1 MPKDTKKEI
10 EILRKRLIIEVNKN
24 AEEFARGLEK
34 GREQGEYLGEQRG
47 REIGREEEK
56 IEVAKRLDNL
66 NMTEYQISRATGLS
80 RERVKEIIAGQ
91 VFL

>member
-34 GREQGEYLGEQRG
+34 GQEQGEYLGEQR
-47 REIGREEEK
+47 GREEEK